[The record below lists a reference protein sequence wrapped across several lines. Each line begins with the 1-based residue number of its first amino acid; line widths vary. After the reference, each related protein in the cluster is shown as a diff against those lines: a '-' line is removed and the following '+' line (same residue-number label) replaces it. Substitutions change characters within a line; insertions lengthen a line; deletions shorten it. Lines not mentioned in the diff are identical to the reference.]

1 MGLEYVYAALLLHE
15 LGKDIDESTL
25 SAVLKAAGLEP
36 DPARVKQLVEALQ
49 GVDID
54 EVIKTAAVAP
64 VAAAAPA
71 APAAEAAEE
80 KPAEEEKKEEKKKE
94 EEEEAAIAGLGA
106 LFG

>member
-15 LGKDIDESTL
+15 LGKEIDENSV
-25 SAVLKAAGLEP
+25 SSVLKAAGVEP

-49 GVDID
+49 GVDSE
-54 EVIKTAAVAP
+54 EVIKSAAVAP
-64 VAAAAPA
+64 VAAAP
-71 APAAEAAEE
+71 APAAEAAAEE
-80 KPAEEEKKEEKKKE
+80 KPAEEKKEEEKKKE

>member
-15 LGKDIDESTL
+15 LGKDIDESAL
-25 SAVLKAAGLEP
+25 SAVLKAAGVEP

-54 EVIKTAAVAP
+54 EVIKSTAVAP
-64 VAAAAPA
+64 VAVAAPA
-71 APAAEAAEE
+71 APAVEAEE
-80 KPAEEEKKEEKKKE
+80 KPAEEKKEEEKKKE